1 MAHPRCLAYSP
12 ARALHRVLVSDIAS
26 VPATPSLGRHAS
38 IYYLFPPRLFFS
50 SSSALLAPQLPS
62 PIPIVPI
69 APPPASQQHVRTLT
83 TSPALQSPE
92 AYKKRLTN
100 AKIPYKWVRIA
111 AAPPDNS
118 LSPPQRLETVLRS
131 IDPKT
136 HTLVMVAPPPHEPHT
151 LETHEPHAAICRII
165 DNAAAATAAAEA
177 EKQARRKAVDTKE
190 LELSWSITEHDLSHK
205 LRRLREFLSK
215 GLNVEIT
222 LAKKKG
228 GRTATR
234 EEAER
239 VVARV
244 REEVASIDGAKESR
258 KMDGDVGG
266 LAKLFFE
273 GPSEK
278 KRRKKKQEQEQQQAQ
293 EQTQGQ
299 EGEQPAT
306 TA

>member
-12 ARALHRVLVSDIAS
+12 ARALHRVLVSDLAS
-26 VPATPSLGRHAS
+26 VPATPS
-38 IYYLFPPRLFFS
+38 PRLFFS
-50 SSSALLAPQLPS
+50 SCSGLLAPQLPS
-62 PIPIVPI
+62 PVPIVPI
-69 APPPASQQHVRTLT
+69 AAPPASQHVRTLT

-278 KRRKKKQEQEQQQAQ
+278 KRRKKKQEQAQA
-293 EQTQGQ
+293 EAQGQ
-299 EGEQPAT
+299 QGEQPA
-306 TA
+306 AAA